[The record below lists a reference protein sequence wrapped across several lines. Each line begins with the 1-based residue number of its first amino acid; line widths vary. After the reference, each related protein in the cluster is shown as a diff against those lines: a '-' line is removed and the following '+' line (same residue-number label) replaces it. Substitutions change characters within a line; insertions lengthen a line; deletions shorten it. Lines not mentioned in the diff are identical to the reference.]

1 MITFVASQKIFASVN
16 QLNDEQLWSAISKG
30 SEGVFNIMFIRYYP
44 TLCAYARQFLND
56 EEARDIVQTVMAWMW
71 ENREMLVI
79 ESTLRSYL
87 FSAVRNSCLTELHKK
102 EIRRKAHHQI
112 HQKLQHL
119 FDDPDFYVA
128 DELSAKIEDAIKALP
143 ETYREAFVK
152 NRFDQKTYNEIARE
166 LGVSV
171 KTVDYR
177 ISQALKQLRVAL
189 KDFLPIVALMI

>member
-1 MITFVASQKIFASVN
+1 MN
-16 QLNDEQLWSAISKG
+16 QLNDQQLWSALCKG
-30 SEGVFNIMFIRYYP
+30 NEKAFDTLFMRYYP
-44 TLCAYARQFLND
+44 VLCAYARQFVCD
-56 EEARDIVQTVMAWMW
+56 EDSRDVVQNLMVWLW

-102 EIRRKAHHQI
+102 EIRRKAHHHI

-119 FDDPDFYVA
+119 FEDPDFYVA
-128 DELSAKIEDAIKALP
+128 DELSAKIEVAVQTLP

-152 NRFDQKTYNEIARE
+152 NRFEQKTYNEIARE
-166 LGVSV
+166 LGVSA

-177 ISQALKQLRVAL
+177 ISQALRQLRIAL
-189 KDFLPIVALMI
+189 KDYLPIFGLLI

>member
-1 MITFVASQKIFASVN
+1 MKEDDYTLINMGVRM
-16 QLNDEQLWSAISKG
+16 LNEDKFDRLYIE
-30 SEGVFNIMFIRYYP
+30 FYP
-44 TLCAYARQFLND
+44 SMLAYARNFVVHED
-56 EEARDIVQTVMAWMW
+56 AEETVQDVMVWLW

-102 EIRRKAHHQI
+102 EIRRKAHHHI

-119 FDDPDFYVA
+119 FEDPDFYVA
-128 DELSAKIEDAIKALP
+128 DELSAKIEVAVQTLP

-152 NRFDQKTYNEIARE
+152 NRFEQKTYNEIARE
-166 LGVSV
+166 LGVSA

-177 ISQALKQLRVAL
+177 ISQALRQLRIAL
-189 KDFLPIVALMI
+189 KDYLPIFGLLI

>member
-1 MITFVASQKIFASVN
+1 MSFHQTNAGMN
-16 QLNDEQLWSAISKG
+16 QLNDQQLWEAVCKG
-30 SEGVFNIMFIRYYP
+30 NERAFDTVFLRYYP
-44 TLCAYARQFLND
+44 ALCAYARQFLNAED
-56 EEARDIVQTVMAWMW
+56 ARDIVQNLMVWLW
-71 ENREMLVI
+71 ENHEMLVI

-128 DELSAKIEDAIKALP
+128 DELATKIEAAVEALP
-143 ETYREAFVK
+143 ETYRDAFVK
-152 NRFDQKTYNEIARE
+152 NRFEQKTYNEIARE
-166 LGVSV
+166 LGVSA

-189 KDFLPIVALMI
+189 RDYLPILGLLLY

>member
-1 MITFVASQKIFASVN
+1 MN
-16 QLNDEQLWSAISKG
+16 QMDDRQLWSAVCKG
-30 SEGVFNIMFIRYYP
+30 AESAFNVLFLRYYP
-44 TLCAYARQFLND
+44 ALCAYARQFLSD
-56 EEARDIVQTVMAWMW
+56 EDARDVVQNLMIWLW

-87 FSAVRNSCLTELHKK
+87 FSAVRNSCLTELHKE
-102 EIRRKAHHQI
+102 EIRRKAHHHI

-128 DELSAKIEDAIKALP
+128 DELAVKIEEAVKALP

-152 NRFDQKTYNEIARE
+152 NRFEQKTYNEIARE

-177 ISQALKQLRVAL
+177 ISQALKLLRVAL
-189 KDFLPIVALMI
+189 KDYLPIVALLL

>member
-1 MITFVASQKIFASVN
+1 MN
-16 QLNDEQLWSAISKG
+16 QPDDDLQLWSALRKG
-30 SEGVFNIMFIRYYP
+30 NEWAFNTLFMRYYP
-44 TLCAYARQFLND
+44 ALCAYARQFLND
-56 EEARDIVQTVMAWMW
+56 EDARDIVQNLMAWLW

-87 FSAVRNSCLTELHKK
+87 FSSVRNSCLTELHKK

-112 HQKLQHL
+112 HQNLQHL

-128 DELSAKIEDAIKALP
+128 DELAAKIEDAVKALP
-143 ETYREAFVK
+143 DTYREVFVK
-152 NRFDQKTYNEIARE
+152 NRFEQKTYNEIARE
-166 LGVSV
+166 LGVSF

-189 KDFLPIVALMI
+189 KDYLPIVALLL